1 MRRKD
6 PNQQWHIDFAETKL
20 HDGTPVIIIALID
33 DHSRYCLRCE
43 VVPDMTAETAV
54 QTIQSAWQEFGL
66 PEEIVSDNGR
76 AFTSVFEDSLTNFGK
91 VLQHKGIRHRLI
103 TPCWPKGN
111 GKVEAFIKIVKR
123 ECLKHPFASL
133 EELKQTLAKFVTYS
147 NRFRLHSSLGYQTPV
162 SRFLGVECIQDHG
175 LAGIPGLPKDLS
187 DLFPPAKPVHLPSV
201 NLWSVSS
208 ASLSPMSVVK
218 DLLELQMYRPTFMQ

>member
-1 MRRKD
+1 M
-6 PNQQWHIDFAETKL
+6 
-20 HDGTPVIIIALID
+20 
-33 DHSRYCLRCE
+33 
-43 VVPDMTAETAV
+43 
-54 QTIQSAWQEFGL
+54 
-66 PEEIVSDNGR
+66 
-76 AFTSVFEDSLTNFGK
+76 
-91 VLQHKGIRHRLI
+91 
-103 TPCWPKGN
+103 
-111 GKVEAFIKIVKR
+111 EAFIKIVKR

-133 EELKQTLAKFVTYS
+133 EELKQTLAKFVTYY